1 MSEIK
6 NNRTK
11 RIRLPVA
18 IPCAAPI
25 RILMGEIETRVT
37 GRRTKERIRSYFLIF
52 CRENRGSLGNS
63 GIV

>member
-1 MSEIK
+1 M
-6 NNRTK
+6 T
-11 RIRLPVA
+11 
-18 IPCAAPI
+18 
-25 RILMGEIETRVT
+25 GEIETRVT